1 MNKVI
6 LMGRLTAE
14 PNVTRTNSNYT
25 IAKFNVAVSRKYQSD
40 GEQQTDF
47 IPCTAF
53 NRTAEFAEKYIHKG
67 TKVVIEGRWQ
77 TGNYTDKNGNK
88 VYTNDCIVE
97 GMEFAESKKAAEQPT
112 QQPQNARQTTPI
124 PNTNGFVDTLQDESL
139 PF

>member
-14 PNVTRTNSNYT
+14 PNVTKTGSNYT
-25 IAKFNVAVSRKYQSD
+25 VTKFNVAVTRTYQRD
-40 GEQQTDF
+40 GEQQADF

-53 NRTAEFAEKYIHKG
+53 GRTAEFAEYYIHKG

-77 TGNYTDKNGNK
+77 TGNYTDKSGNK

-97 GMEFAESKKAAEQPT
+97 NMEFAESKKAAG
-112 QQPQNARQTTPI
+112 QQTANATPAKQTAPL
-124 PNTNGFVDTLQDESL
+124 PDTNGFSDTLPDEGL